1 MKKKLGLMFL
11 LLLVMVV
18 ASYAQRAGD
27 GRYAISELAV
37 SSFERIAVNANID
50 VVLVQ
55 NDTLK
60 KGYIEGDENY
70 VSQVS
75 VTVNNGTLTIS
86 AREHKSYRGKVQVT
100 IAVKNLSELEI
111 NADAGVAS
119 FDTLRS
125 PKLFVSINGLCDV
138 HLKSTGKILFDA
150 EDGYWIKYRY
160 DSGKKTVAV
169 EEESGG

>member
-11 LLLVMVV
+11 LLLAVV
-18 ASYAQRAGD
+18 IASYAQRAGD
-27 GRYAISELAV
+27 TSYALSELAV
-37 SSFERIAVNANID
+37 SSFERIVVNANVD

-60 KGYIEGDENY
+60 KAYIEGDEQY

-75 VTVNNGTLTIS
+75 VTVNNGTLTIA

-100 IAVKNLSELEI
+100 IAVKQLAGLEI

-119 FDTLRS
+119 IDTLRS
-125 PKLFVSINGLCDV
+125 PKLFVNINGLCDI

-160 DSGKKTVAV
+160 NSGKKIVVV
-169 EEESGG
+169 EEETGG